1 MSPTRRRKTNHPV
14 PHGHE
19 IVDQTATTERAA
31 VRKRVAAETADAEAA
46 RVPVKLIFVERAGS
60 APAAAAL
67 EAALGLIESQIGV
80 HVERVA
86 N

>member
-1 MSPTRRRKTNHPV
+1 MSPTRRLARQTTQYHMD
-14 PHGHE
+14 
-19 IVDQTATTERAA
+19 ILDQTATADRGAG
-31 VRKRVAAETADAEAA
+31 RKRVAAETADAEAG